1 LNYLQIKIPIYRQLL
16 ENLLHIGIFGLVEAR
31 GIEKAEVLL
40 VIFAK
45 LRKWLYFAVLY
56 DFAFSSFKCFLAVFG
71 TNKW

>member
-1 LNYLQIKIPIYRQLL
+1 WLTVFCQKSEPTNAYFKPFVSPDF
-16 ENLLHIGIFGLVEAR
+16 ETR

-45 LRKWLYFAVLY
+45 LRKWLFFAVFY
-56 DFAFSSFKCFLAVFG
+56 DFAFSSFKCLLAAFG